1 MGEAVPIKPQ
11 RQTTEKN
18 KYSAMHIKA
27 SLEFSLKPIVLRTYK
42 KKCNFSMNGKKSNR
56 KQHNRYPKHL
66 LNNAE
71 KNCLRT
77 LKNNFY
83 HNSFKGTL
91 VYPSLP

>member
-1 MGEAVPIKPQ
+1 
-11 RQTTEKN
+11 
-18 KYSAMHIKA
+18 
-27 SLEFSLKPIVLRTYK
+27 
-42 KKCNFSMNGKKSNR
+42 MNGKKSNR